1 MVVEVLPILA
11 TIQPNVLCC
20 LSEEGFH
27 VDEQDIILASHSAT
41 SNYYTLP
48 TSYSANVCMNSE
60 SPMQVDVSYFHSVRA
75 VLNVGWMTYWIDNKL
90 CSMMKER
97 LSLIL
102 LLYHTYIQWFS
113 RFTLRRGYSELSQ
126 PQFGSKS
133 VDRSAEQ
140 SQ

>member
-1 MVVEVLPILA
+1 
-11 TIQPNVLCC
+11 
-20 LSEEGFH
+20 
-27 VDEQDIILASHSAT
+27 
-41 SNYYTLP
+41 
-48 TSYSANVCMNSE
+48 
-60 SPMQVDVSYFHSVRA
+60 
-75 VLNVGWMTYWIDNKL
+75 
-90 CSMMKER
+90 MMKER

-102 LLYHTYIQWFS
+102 LLYYTYIQWFS